1 MTFMIRFRVLLP
13 VLVLAA
19 AVGASF
25 WHVLSR
31 TRTLASGTDSGR
43 VTIRIGHWLLHEGM
57 RESFDE
63 AARAWE
69 ALHPDV
75 RVEQVAVPIRIWPA
89 WVRTQLVGGTAP
101 DILGLNTLNEE
112 FINRYFLPL
121 TDAVA
126 EANPWNAGTSL
137 EGIPWRETF
146 ADGLD
151 SMLALVPT
159 TGEVQSVM
167 LQLTTTRLF
176 YNKPLMRAVTGSDA
190 PPADYAALRALGR
203 QVADYN
209 ARAGR
214 RLVPV
219 AACGPYAEYL
229 FGRLLPSQTQQLA
242 IALSPMQTLNL
253 TAADLARAML
263 EGRLGYE
270 TPEMRSS
277 LALLRDASSLM
288 PPGFSQFNRD
298 DALFT
303 FLQGNSLMIFA
314 GSWDYAVFARNED
327 FDVGICPMPV
337 PAAGDPDYGRF
348 VLGPQAETGGTP
360 EGTFGIVRSSSQPE
374 IALDFLRFLTSQR
387 IARMFADNTYRT
399 SAILGVPPPEHAAGL
414 AAILEGEVAGFRPD
428 IPPSFGGGR
437 ASHVFRTHLHLLLGE
452 RGDPDA
458 FVRKLDREMP
468 AALRSDMER
477 HASRTLRSVRQ
488 LDAHLGLL
496 FTQPGAGA
504 AAPDADWTRVSELRH
519 VRQVEYLLSQARPAS
534 GSDNDTPAA
543 RSR

>member
-1 MTFMIRFRVLLP
+1 MTIASRIRILVPF
-13 VLVLAA
+13 LVLAV

-31 TRTLASGTDSGR
+31 TRALASDSGR

-63 AARAWE
+63 AARAYE
-69 ALHPDV
+69 ARRPDV
-75 RVEQVAVPIRIWPA
+75 KVEQIAVPLRIWPA
-89 WVRTQLVGGTAP
+89 WVRTQLIGGTAP
-101 DILGLNTLNEE
+101 DVLGMNTLNEE

-121 TDAVA
+121 VDAVA
-126 EANPWNAGTSL
+126 EPNLWNAGTSL

-146 ADGLD
+146 IDGLD

-167 LQLTTTRLF
+167 LQLNAVRLF

-203 QVADYN
+203 QVTDYN
-209 ARAGR
+209 AAAAGR
-214 RLVPV
+214 RLIPV
-219 AACGPYAEYL
+219 AACGPYAEIL

-253 TAADLARAML
+253 TAADLARAFRD
-263 EGRLGYE
+263 GRIGYGA
-270 TPEMRSS
+270 PEIRSS
-277 LALLRDASSLM
+277 LALLRDVSALM
-288 PPGFSQFNRD
+288 QPGFYQLNRD

-303 FLQGNSLMIFA
+303 FLQGNALMIFA
-314 GSWDYAVFARNED
+314 GSWDYAVFARNGE
-327 FDVGICPMPV
+327 FEVGICPMPV

-348 VLGPQAETGGTP
+348 VLGLQAETGSSP
-360 EGTFGIVRSSSQPE
+360 EATFGVVRNSPHPE
-374 IALDFLRFLTSQR
+374 IAIDFLRFLTSHHM
-387 IARMFADNTYRT
+387 ARMFADNTYRT
-399 SAILGVPPPEHAAGL
+399 SAILDVPPPEHAAGL

-452 RGDPDA
+452 RGDLDG
-458 FVRKLDREMP
+458 FVRKLDREVP

-477 HASRTLRSVRQ
+477 HASRTLRGVRQ

-496 FTQPGAGA
+496 FTQSGA
-504 AAPDADWTRVSELRH
+504 ATPDPDWTRVSELRH

-534 GSDNDTPAA
+534 GPDNDTPAA